1 MELMD
6 VTGASRR
13 QEMLTQGS
21 APDPKCKLNISFLT
35 LQRLLDCLIYVKD
48 IMVIVLL
55 LQMIEEWEA
64 WGVIHLFQGFDRE

>member
-6 VTGASRR
+6 VTSASRR

-35 LQRLLDCLIYVKD
+35 LQHLLDCLIYVKD

-64 WGVIHLFQGFDRE
+64 WGVIHLF

>member
-6 VTGASRR
+6 VTSASRR
-13 QEMLTQGS
+13 QEMLIQGS

-35 LQRLLDCLIYVKD
+35 LQHLLDCLIYVKD

-64 WGVIHLFQGFDRE
+64 WGVIHLF

>member
-6 VTGASRR
+6 VTSASRR

-35 LQRLLDCLIYVKD
+35 LQHLLDCLIYVKD

-64 WGVIHLFQGFDRE
+64 WGVIYLF

>member
-6 VTGASRR
+6 VTSASRR

-35 LQRLLDCLIYVKD
+35 LQHLLDCLIYVKD

-64 WGVIHLFQGFDRE
+64 WGVIHLFYGFDRE

>member
-6 VTGASRR
+6 VTSASRR

-35 LQRLLDCLIYVKD
+35 LQHLLDCLIYVKD

-64 WGVIHLFQGFDRE
+64 

>member
-1 MELMD
+1 MD
-6 VTGASRR
+6 V
-13 QEMLTQGS
+13 MLTQGS

-64 WGVIHLFQGFDRE
+64 

>member
-6 VTGASRR
+6 VTSASRR

-21 APDPKCKLNISFLT
+21 APDPKYQISFLT
-35 LQRLLDCLIYVKD
+35 LQHLLDCLIYVKD

-64 WGVIHLFQGFDRE
+64 WGVIHLF

>member
-6 VTGASRR
+6 VTSASRR

-64 WGVIHLFQGFDRE
+64 WGVIHLF